1 MENEIKYPKVV
12 YVEAVLMGNREVIH
26 YGKTLG
32 YINEKQ
38 LSLVEGEATKLARGN
53 EVIIAINDNVA

>member
-1 MENEIKYPKVV
+1 
-12 YVEAVLMGNREVIH
+12 
-26 YGKTLG
+26 
-32 YINEKQ
+32 